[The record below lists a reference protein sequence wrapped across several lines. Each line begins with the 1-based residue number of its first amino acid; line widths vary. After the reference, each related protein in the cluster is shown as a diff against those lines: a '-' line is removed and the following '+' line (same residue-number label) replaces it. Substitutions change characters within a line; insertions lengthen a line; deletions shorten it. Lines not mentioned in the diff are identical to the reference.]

1 MQLSPEIF
9 SPFALQR
16 NLNKSLLER
25 LYRLYPADFPCK
37 IMLCENYRSHE
48 AIIKYTSDHFY
59 EQRLLASGRQ
69 TAHSDWYPLTMF
81 NTKGEDVQDE
91 NSTSF
96 YNDTEVYEI
105 VTRIAELQRTW
116 PKSWGHRD
124 ENSIGV
130 VTPYY
135 DQVVRIRSELRK
147 RKMFGISV
155 ERVLNVQGKQFR
167 VVFLS
172 TVRTRKSCIFVRE
185 NLEECDFGFLSN
197 DKLLNTAITR
207 AQSLVAVV
215 GDPLAL
221 ATVGKCRK
229 LWEKF
234 IETCLEHDSAF
245 GLTKKVFNA
254 MLSQIDLKK
263 TYFLNPY
270 AKEFVPSVPSNR
282 DRFLS
287 FLTPQQQKMT
297 TVPPRY
303 PSHLVDPSLLAGV
316 MPMPNAMAYGALP
329 YFAPNILTNPYFGY
343 RTPPPPPAPQLQP
356 QTQPQPPSSSG
367 PGPPVQNRPPHPPQ
381 PTPPAVPP
389 SSGPL
394 RNPIPPPPPP
404 QANQHLV
411 QNMILQQ
418 QMISNLLGHVPNPVG
433 AATLAAHMRG
443 LAPPHP
449 SLFAP
454 HPQQQQKQQPP
465 PPMAPPTSGYPAN
478 WTPPPAAAA
487 ATGGHMQ
494 RPGTPP
500 RAAASPYPSQQMIR
514 GVAVPNFPEQYN
526 PVRPFPMPLPPPP
539 TVLAAAAPPSSSAL
553 RASAASPQLASL
565 QPRMIPTPPVR
576 QPNPQFANSRYQ
588 RPVSD
593 SSKTRKEP
601 TFQLLEDRIHI
612 PKTKSGSSSSSS
624 KSSAPSAA
632 AAAPPPVALHSHMD
646 YALGL
651 LPDDVQLSAFLKMP
665 SLISAWLTQVSI

>member
-69 TAHSDWYPLTMF
+69 TAHTEWYPLTMF

-270 AKEFVPSVPSNR
+270 AKEFVPSNR
-282 DRFLS
+282 DKFLS

-297 TVPPRY
+297 VPRFPF
-303 PSHLVDPSLLAGV
+303 DPSFMAGV
-316 MPMPNAMAYGALP
+316 MPMPNAMAYGPLP

-343 RTPPPPPAPQLQP
+343 RTPPPPPTPPHHQPQP
-356 QTQPQPPSSSG
+356 QTQPPPPPPPPPPPLSSG
-367 PGPPVQNRPPHPPQ
+367 SGGHPLQNRPPHPPP
-381 PTPPAVPP
+381 PTPPTGPP
-389 SSGPL
+389 AGGPL
-394 RNPIPPPPPP
+394 RNPVPPPLP

-411 QNMILQQ
+411 RNMILQQ
-418 QMISNLLGHVPNPVG
+418 QIIGNFLSHVPNPVN
-433 AATLAAHMRG
+433 AALAAHMSG

-454 HPQQQQKQQPP
+454 HPPQQLQQKQVPQPQPP
-465 PPMAPPTSGYPAN
+465 PTSISGAQGYPTNWNAPPASAP
-478 WTPPPAAAA
+478 
-487 ATGGHMQ
+487 TGHL
-494 RPGTPP
+494 PSTPP
-500 RAAASPYPSQQMIR
+500 RSAAPPNPTQQEMIR
-514 GVAVPNFPEQYN
+514 GVGVPNLYPIT
-526 PVRPFPMPLPPPP
+526 LPIY
-539 TVLAAAAPPSSSAL
+539 TIKAPPV
-553 RASAASPQLASL
+553 
-565 QPRMIPTPPVR
+565 QPRVMPTPPVR

-593 SSKTRKEP
+593 SSKARKEP

-612 PKTKSGSSSSSS
+612 PKARSDSTSSSAS

-632 AAAPPPVALHSHMD
+632 APVALHSHMD

-651 LPDDVQLSAFLKMP
+651 LPDEVQLSAFLQMP
-665 SLISAWLTQVSI
+665 SLISAWLTQVSTIIPV